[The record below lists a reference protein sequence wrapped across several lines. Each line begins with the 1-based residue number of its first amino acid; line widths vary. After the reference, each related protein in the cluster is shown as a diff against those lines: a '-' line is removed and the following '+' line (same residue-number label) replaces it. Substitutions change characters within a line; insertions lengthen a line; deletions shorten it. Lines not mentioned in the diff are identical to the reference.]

1 MYLYFTRG
9 ENPMSG
15 QHRTFETFE
24 PKGEI
29 AVAQRPDKLVKIVF
43 YPTAGDKM
51 ELVMEKDNAFNL
63 AMEILQNIYRLGEA

>member
-1 MYLYFTRG
+1 
-9 ENPMSG
+9 MSG

-43 YPTAGDKM
+43 YPQAGSSS
-51 ELVMEKDNAFNL
+51 EIVMEKEKAFNF
-63 AMEILQNIYRLGEA
+63 AMEILQQVYRLGEP